1 MPLFARWVRI
11 MVRLLL
17 FFCTN
22 TLIDYNQL
30 GKDSNGYEEERIKG
44 EGLRS
49 IAYSYPDTHHD
60 AVACNG

>member
-1 MPLFARWVRI
+1 MGANRGTTIV
-11 MVRLLL
+11 V
-17 FFCTN
+17 FCTN

-30 GKDSNGYEEERIKG
+30 GKESNGYEEERIKG